1 MSKFFVKTEQINNN
15 DIVII
20 GDDVNHII
28 NVLRMKKTD
37 KVQICNQDTGDNYN
51 AEIVNYSK
59 NEVECKII
67 SKINETTESNVHIT
81 LFQGIPKFEKMELII
96 QKNTEVGIKS
106 IVPVIME
113 RTVVKLDEKIASKK
127 LERWQKIA
135 EIAAKQS
142 MRDIIPQIGN
152 ITKLKDIDTT
162 EFDAVLVAYENE
174 EHNMLKTELQK
185 LESKVKSNNSSEQQY
200 NIAIVIGP
208 EGGIS
213 EKELVMLAEKNAKFV
228 SLGKRILRTE
238 TAGVVMAGNI
248 IITRFP
254 STGSYHHKSV
264 FTGQSVPHTSQSK

>member
-28 NVLRMKKTD
+28 NVLRMKTAD
-37 KVQICNQDTGDNYN
+37 EIQICNQDTGDNYN

-67 SKINETTESNVHIT
+67 SRINETTESNVHIT

-185 LESKVKSNNSSEQQY
+185 LEKKIKSNNSSEQQY

-248 IITRFP
+248 IYELEYN
-254 STGSYHHKSV
+254 SEEN
-264 FTGQSVPHTSQSK
+264 

>member
-37 KVQICNQDTGDNYN
+37 EIQICNQDTGDNYN

-185 LESKVKSNNSSEQQY
+185 IERKIKSNNSSEQQY

-248 IITRFP
+248 IYELEYN
-254 STGSYHHKSV
+254 S
-264 FTGQSVPHTSQSK
+264 